1 MIKGISLYKTFHGF
15 VALDH
20 TDINVPK
27 GAVYG
32 LVGPNGAG
40 KTTLLRNLVGVMKPD
55 SGEALLEDSPIYENP
70 EVKSRIAYIPDD
82 VFYYRQ
88 STLKDLK
95 EMYQGIYPAFDET
108 LYHEILDC
116 FPEIKEKQTI
126 RRMSKGMQKQVAFMI
141 AVCCKPEVLVLDEP
155 VDGLDPVM
163 RRQIWKILL
172 EAVEKEHMTVI
183 VSSHNLR
190 ELEDVCDY
198 VGVMHHGKIV
208 LEQSLSSLQEDIH
221 KVQIAYSDDF
231 VPDPAEEF
239 KVLNHSTLGRVHTYI
254 IRGYQDALLAYFQQ
268 FNPLFVELLPLS
280 LEEIFIFELGGEHY
294 EVKEI
299 LM

>member
-1 MIKGISLYKTFHGF
+1 MITAKNICKTFDGF
-15 VALDH
+15 NALDQ
-20 TDINVPK
+20 TNLSVPK

-40 KTTLLRNLVGVMKPD
+40 KTTLLRHIVGIMRPD
-55 SGEALLEDSPIYENP
+55 SGEVLLEDNLIYENP
-70 EVKSRIAYIPDD
+70 EAKAKIAYISDD
-82 VFYYRQ
+82 VFFYRQ
-88 STLKDLK
+88 STPNDLK
-95 EMYQGIYPAFDET
+95 NMYQGIYETFDET
-108 LYHEILDC
+108 LYNELLSC
-116 FPEIKEKQTI
+116 FPEIKEKQPV
-126 RRMSKGMQKQVAFMI
+126 RRMSKGMQKQVAFII
-141 AVCCKPEVLVLDEP
+141 AISCKPEVLVLDEP

-163 RRQIWKILL
+163 RRQVWKILL
-172 EAVEKEHMTVI
+172 EAVDKEKMTVI

-190 ELEDVCDY
+190 ELEDVCDH

-208 LEQSLSSLQEDIH
+208 LEQSLSALQEDIH
-221 KVQIAYSDDF
+221 KVQVAFSDDNI
-231 VPDPAEEF
+231 PDISEEF

-254 IRGYQDALLAYFQQ
+254 VRGYQDALLAYYEQ

-280 LEEIFIFELGGEHY
+280 LEEIFIYELGGEHY

>member
-1 MIKGISLYKTFHGF
+1 MIRAKSIYKTFDGF
-15 VALDH
+15 VALNS
-20 TDINVPK
+20 TDITVPK

-40 KTTLLRNLVGVMKPD
+40 KTTLLRNLVGVMRPD
-55 SGEALLEDSPIYENP
+55 SGAALLEDIPIYENP
-70 EVKSRIAYIPDD
+70 EAKSRLAYIPDD
-82 VFYYRQ
+82 VFFFRQ
-88 STLKDLK
+88 STLKDIK
-95 EMYQGIYPAFDET
+95 QMYQGIYPNYDED

-116 FPEIKEKQTI
+116 FPEINEKQVI
-126 RRMSKGMQKQVAFMI
+126 RRMSKGMQKQVAFLNAI
-141 AVCCKPEVLVLDEP
+141 CCKPEVLVLDEP

-190 ELEDVCDY
+190 ELEDVCDH
-198 VGVMHHGKIV
+198 VGIMHHGKIV
-208 LEQSLSSLQEDIH
+208 LEQSLSALQEDIH
-221 KVQIAYSDDF
+221 KVQIAFSDEHI
-231 VPDPAEEF
+231 PDLSEEF

-254 IRGYQDALLAYFQQ
+254 VRGYQDALLAYFEQ

-280 LEEIFIFELGGEHY
+280 LEEIFIFELGGENY